1 MSNATIWVISLI
13 ALVII
18 LIGLFTS
25 LVNQGKEVP
34 TGKMV
39 PKLRRK
45 KGGHVG
51 QTEEYEIPNP
61 DFDPD
66 EAESVTNPR
75 MIQAT
80 EPVMETIYPN
90 RGVGFMAMLAVTV
103 IMLGAAFTLT
113 HLNSEQGQTAQAA
126 AEANVAATN
135 ALATATDAAKKAFDA
150 ESKAISAEG
159 AVTLLDQ
166 GLKKVYGTTTVTNK
180 DGQVFLIPNYNNV
193 LRQEDVTELLAGI
206 DQRITTESSTRSN
219 EVARID
225 GRLTDLGSKVDG
237 IVAQLNKLSTNQ
249 TAAITASTEA
259 TRRIELLK
267 ASLTNELATALT
279 GARAEIGR
287 AVSDAKAATGN
298 RSLPP
303 SVIQQMTIPR
313 SDISLSY
320 RRAGMFGKHSATL
333 SYQAT
338 LNGRPDMETNIV
350 ALLEKFEKDHNAMIV
365 KGLEEANSK
374 KQPANKDKA
383 VLKLQDRFRADFN
396 AWVLGEWDFRKA
408 GPAPQITDLTLTKW
422 EIVSNDEE

>member
-1 MSNATIWVISLI
+1 MSNATIWTISLI
-13 ALVII
+13 ALIII

-180 DGQVFLIPNYNNV
+180 DGQVFLIPNYSNV
-193 LRQEDVTELLAGI
+193 LRKDDVAELLAGI
-206 DQRITTESSTRSN
+206 DGRIATESSTRSN
-219 EVARID
+219 DVARID
-225 GRLTDLGSKVDG
+225 GRLTELDG
-237 IVAQLNKLSTNQ
+237 KLVEISGQLSKLSASQ
-249 TAAITASTEA
+249 TAAVTASTDA
-259 TRRIELLK
+259 ARRIEALK
-267 ASLTNELATALT
+267 ATMTNDLNKALVV
-279 GARAEIGR
+279 ARAEIGR
-287 AVSDAKAATGN
+287 AVDEAKAAAGN
-298 RSLPP
+298 RTLPA
-303 SVIQQMTIPR
+303 SVIQPMTIPR
-313 SDISLSY
+313 SDISLAY
-320 RRAGMFGKHSATL
+320 RRVGMFGKHSAII

-338 LNGRPDMETNIV
+338 LNGRPDMETNTV
-350 ALLEKFEKDHNAMIV
+350 SLLEKFERDHKAMIV
-365 KGLEEANSK
+365 KGLEEAASK

-383 VLKLQDRFRADFN
+383 IVKLSDRIRADFN

-408 GPAPQITDLTLTKW
+408 GPAPQITELTLTKW
-422 EIVSNDEE
+422 EIGNNDEE